1 MSSTRMSK
9 PPADGGPALT
19 CSGDFFSSTWRCFLG
34 FHGQP
39 TLRWVISHGVP
50 TLFPVPSLPHSSF
63 LPSFPSLLPLYP
75 PSLSPSPL
83 FLLSFTLLS
92 SQSPIFHLTPPS
104 PLNALPSLPSS
115 PQYPLFLPSSLSIPS
130 LPPFPP
136 SLPPFPPSLPSLPPS
151 LPPIPLPS
159 LSHCCLGS
167 NVLYIQFAQLCSG
180 LLVFSVFA
188 FAQPYKSKIA
198 NILEALTLLDLLLI
212 SAIYLN
218 TDVLVVEELQPLAT
232 TLLLAPFIVALPYL
246 ICKITAFVW
255 YEQSTN

>member
-1 MSSTRMSK
+1 M
-9 PPADGGPALT
+9 
-19 CSGDFFSSTWRCFLG
+19 
-34 FHGQP
+34 
-39 TLRWVISHGVP
+39 ISHRGVP

-63 LPSFPSLLPLYP
+63 FPSFPSLLPLYP
-75 PSLSPSPL
+75 PSLPPSPL
-83 FLLSFTLLS
+83 FLPSSTLLS
-92 SQSPIFHLTPPS
+92 SQSPIFHLPPPS
-104 PLNALPSLPSS
+104 PLNALPSLPSSTPPS

-130 LPPFPP
+130 LPP
-136 SLPPFPPSLPSLPPS
+136 S

-159 LSHCCLGS
+159 LSHCCPGS
-167 NVLYIQFAQLCSG
+167 NVPYMQFAQLCSG